1 MKRAASHRFDF
12 APSRRARAF
21 VLVSHGATIALVL
34 ALPIDLP
41 LAASTALLVAG
52 LAARA
57 WRGLGLGIAG
67 LVMRCDGSVVAL
79 GRDGRAREGRL
90 VDGSVALPSLASVAW
105 RAAEEGTGS
114 TVESVP
120 ADRLVPGAHRSLRVL
135 LRYATSAEEAGAPA
149 SHARA
154 SISAALSALGWPATR
169 WR

>member
-1 MKRAASHRFDF
+1 VKRAASHRFDF

-21 VLVSHGATIALVL
+21 VLVSHGATVALVL

-41 LAASTALLVAG
+41 LAASTALLVAA

-67 LVMRCDGSVVAL
+67 LVVRCDGSVVAL

-105 RAAEEGTGS
+105 RGAGGAGS
-114 TVESVP
+114 PVESVP
-120 ADRLVPGAHRSLRVL
+120 TDRLAPGAHRSLRVL

>member
-41 LAASTALLVAG
+41 LAASTALLVAA

-67 LVMRCDGSVVAL
+67 LVVRCDGSVVAL

-90 VDGSVALPSLASVAW
+90 VDGSVALPALASVAW
-105 RAAEEGTGS
+105 RAADGTGS

-120 ADRLVPGAHRSLRVL
+120 SDGLAPGAHRSLRVL